1 MHLNPPHSG
10 FFCAQPSVTHGM
22 VYHPMSKAIT
32 SQKNNRPERFEAI
45 RPAIRISSHVRGS
58 LIQPIGFKST
68 CSPEVHRLCLPS
80 GYVISLQLPYQGFEV
95 GTAGSLHGHIDRYGG
110 RHFLDGCGGR
120 ARLARSEAHL
130 TSASPLP
137 PCVLARRKVA
147 LFRQGLN
154 KLAVKSKAWIWHA

>member
-22 VYHPMSKAIT
+22 VYHPMSNAMT

-58 LIQPIGFKST
+58 LIQPLGFKST
-68 CSPEVHRLCLPS
+68 CSLEVHRLCLPS
-80 GYVISLQLPYQGFEV
+80 GYVISLQLPYRGFEV

-120 ARLARSEAHL
+120 GSTRPIRGAPDERVAFATLCPGSAKSGPFSARAE
-130 TSASPLP
+130 
-137 PCVLARRKVA
+137 
-147 LFRQGLN
+147 
-154 KLAVKSKAWIWHA
+154 